1 MCKHHPSGAKMDG
14 TAVYQNFLCYTDNDL
29 ELKMLSLCS
38 DAESSVSFIW
48 RSNGETCSGEAE

>member
-1 MCKHHPSGAKMDG
+1 MDG
-14 TAVYQNFLCYTDNDL
+14 TAVYQNFLCYSDNDL